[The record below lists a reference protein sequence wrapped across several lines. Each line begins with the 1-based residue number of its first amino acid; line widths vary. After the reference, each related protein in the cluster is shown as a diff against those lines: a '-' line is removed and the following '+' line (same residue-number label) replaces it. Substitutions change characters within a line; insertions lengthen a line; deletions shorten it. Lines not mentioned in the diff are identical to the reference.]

1 MIDSE
6 AVKGGAAG
14 AAATAAT
21 EATVGL
27 ERAAAAAAAGDVLQ
41 GIFNGLPWEMDPF
54 EIVEAVGG
62 EGGAEAA
69 AVVVDVVGTLL

>member
-6 AVKGGAAG
+6 AAKGGAAG

-27 ERAAAAAAAGDVLQ
+27 ERAFAAAGDVLQ
-41 GIFNGLPWEMDPF
+41 GIFGGLPWEMDPF

-69 AVVVDVVGTLL
+69 AVVVDVAVSLL